1 MIQSI
6 TKFADEYAPELAQAS
21 WFTPPPEGDREA
33 HAHAM
38 ADELA
43 YQLMAARR
51 ELANAHIFEAPNRP
65 KPTLTEIVAA
75 IALLANLSANLRRD
89 AP

>member
-1 MIQSI
+1 
-6 TKFADEYAPELAQAS
+6 
-21 WFTPPPEGDREA
+21 
-33 HAHAM
+33 M